1 MTLLTL
7 APVRMPRDPNAPIT
21 PADLLDMEGAGLYEL
36 VEGRLVEKPMGYLA
50 NKVGAK
56 VSSRL
61 VAYSEA
67 GGGGDVLQEQSFQC
81 FPHDDDLVR
90 RPDVAF
96 IAAARVPACLPRGH
110 VRFAPDLAV
119 EVISPTNTVLEMDE
133 KLADYWSAGVPMVWI
148 VNPDARLVRVHRPRQ
163 PILEYSG
170 DDVLLGDPV
179 LPGFAVAVREFWP
192 AAVPSP

>member
-7 APVRMPRDPNAPIT
+7 APVRTPRDPNARIT

-36 VEGRLVEKPMGYLA
+36 VEGHLVEKPMGYLA
-50 NKVGAK
+50 N
-56 VSSRL
+56 L
-61 VAYSEA
+61 VAGNVTLHLKLHCRTNHA
-67 GGGGDVLQEQSFQC
+67 GDVLPEQSFEC
-81 FPHDDDLVR
+81 FPHDEDLVR

-96 IAAARVPACLPRGH
+96 IAAARVPASLPRGH

-170 DDVLLGDPV
+170 DDVLIGDPV
-179 LPGFAVAVREFWP
+179 LPGFAVPVREFWP
-192 AAVPSP
+192 AVVPAA